1 MSGIE
6 DRGRNRVGAIARAA
20 KDAAIARGV
29 EEVETIVGND
39 LPVVVRAVEDGIEL
53 KGRGLLRRLA
63 TDARLRWIGRLLR

>member
-6 DRGRNRVGAIARAA
+6 DRAKSIAKAA

-29 EEVETIVGND
+29 EEIERIVDDD

-53 KGRGLLRRLA
+53 RGRGLLRRLVS
-63 TDARLRWIGRLLR
+63 DPRLRWIGRLLR

>member
-6 DRGRNRVGAIARAA
+6 DRAKSIAKAA

-29 EEVETIVGND
+29 EEIENIVGND

-53 KGRGLLRRLA
+53 RGRGLLRRLVS
-63 TDARLRWIGRLLR
+63 DPRLRWIGRLLR